1 MELRSLRS
9 LSNPLLPVGIRVFYQ
24 ERYTA
29 DHVVLRTGRLMSGP
43 LIWFGILQAVIYL
56 LFIRAIDL
64 YEREPL
70 RYVIPVFVWGFAV
83 ATTVSLIFNTL
94 FQLTLS
100 SVTSVKTASFFT
112 AVVEAPVVE
121 ECTKGLA
128 LLLIFFIAYLVRRRT
143 GLIEF
148 AGVMDGIVYGSA
160 VGFGFAIAEDLLYG
174 LQFGPET
181 FVVRRIFGGFAHAS
195 FTSLT
200 GIGIGLIP
208 WVQNRTLKVVVPF
221 LGLLGAITLHATF
234 NLTATLFGPVGY
246 LFLFLV
252 VLAYIVV
259 IIVWLYIERRT
270 IREELKDEVQAGT
283 ITAQEYAILPSYFR
297 RKAYYTGLVF
307 TGRLRDW
314 RTARKLHHIAVDL
327 ALAKRL
333 ARRSRSADSTDRV
346 GMLRQKVVSTRQAA
360 TARMAS

>member
-1 MELRSLRS
+1 MGSLMT
-9 LSNPLLPVGIRVFYQ
+9 L
-24 ERYTA
+24 
-29 DHVVLRTGRLMSGP
+29 SGP
-43 LIWFGILQAVIYL
+43 LIWFGIVQAVIYL

-128 LLLIFFIAYLVRRRT
+128 LLLIFFVSYLVRRRT

-174 LQFGPET
+174 LQYGPET
-181 FVVRRIFGGFAHAS
+181 FLVRRIFGGFAHAS

-208 WVQNRTLKVVVPF
+208 WVQSRMLKVVLPV
-221 LGLLGAITLHATF
+221 LGLCGAIFLHATF
-234 NLTATLFGPVGY
+234 NFTSTLFGPVGY
-246 LFLFLV
+246 LVLLCVILV
-252 VLAYIVV
+252 YILV
-259 IIVWLYIERRT
+259 IIVWLAIERRA
-270 IREELKDEVQAGT
+270 IREELRDEVQAGT
-283 ITAQEYAILPSYFR
+283 ITSQEYAILPSYFR
-297 RKAYYTGLVF
+297 TTGYYLGLIF
-307 TGRLRDW
+307 TGRLGTWFRS
-314 RTARKLHHIAVDL
+314 RKLNAAAVDL
-327 ALAKRL
+327 ALTKRL
-333 ARRSRSADSTDRV
+333 ARRTDSPGSLDRV
-346 GMLRQKVVSTRQAA
+346 RMLRRKILYLREGATVRAA
-360 TARMAS
+360 S

>member
-1 MELRSLRS
+1 MGSLVN
-9 LSNPLLPVGIRVFYQ
+9 L
-24 ERYTA
+24 
-29 DHVVLRTGRLMSGP
+29 SGP
-43 LIWFGILQAVIYL
+43 LIWFGIVQAVIYL

-121 ECTKGLA
+121 ECTKGFA
-128 LLLIFFIAYLVRRRT
+128 LLLIFFISYLMRRRS

-181 FVVRRIFGGFAHAS
+181 FIVRRIFGGFAHAS

-208 WVQNRTLKVVVPF
+208 WVQSRVLKVLLPA
-221 LGLLGAITLHATF
+221 LGLLGAILLHATF
-234 NLTATLFGPVGY
+234 NFTATVFGPVGY
-246 LFLFLV
+246 LVLFCVILV
-252 VLAYIVV
+252 YVVV
-259 IIVWLYIERRT
+259 IIVWLAIERRA
-270 IREELKDEVQAGT
+270 IRGELRDEVQAGT
-283 ITAQEYAILPSYFR
+283 ITSQEYAILPSFFR
-297 RKAYYTGLVF
+297 TTGYYLRLIF
-307 TGRLRDW
+307 TGRVGTWFR
-314 RTARKLHHIAVDL
+314 ARKLHATAVDL
-327 ALAKRL
+327 AIAKRL
-333 ARRSRSADSTDRV
+333 AHHSGSPGSMDRV
-346 GMLRQKVVSTRQAA
+346 RMLRQKILDLREGATVRAA
-360 TARMAS
+360 S